1 MAARLD
7 LELGSI
13 STEHVRITFGPH
25 YFVEISKAGEKI
37 QFVLGA
43 THHGITAD
51 ASAVGGEL
59 EKMIEALRSEF
70 SSNRVD

>member
-1 MAARLD
+1 MATRLD

-13 STEHVRITFGPH
+13 STDRVRISFGPH
-25 YFVEISKAGEKI
+25 YFVEISKDKEKI

-43 THHGITAD
+43 THHGIKAD

-59 EKMIEALRSEF
+59 EKMIESLRHEF
-70 SSNRVD
+70 SDNRVD